1 MAMKKPFLPLTK
13 RIFLIVP
20 ALLLLLLTLAA
31 CTGTPEP
38 TPASTTSSPTTI
50 AAVEEPTTEAPTPTE
65 ILTPEPELVLVVCLG
80 REPETLFLYGGNSAA
95 MWSVLEA
102 IYDGPFDTLDGQPQ
116 AVILQNVP
124 SVENGGVAFEPLA
137 VEAGDMVVDADGA
150 MTALQ
155 PGTQILPSGCTNR
168 SCAIEWQPDEEISM
182 DVMQVT
188 YELLPGLTWSDGAPL
203 TASDSVFSFEMG
215 ALENLPVTATRYDRT
230 AAYTAE
236 SDSVVLWMGI
246 PGYFPRDVS
255 SLFAIPQPAH
265 VLGALNADGLLTS
278 PLTAEQPLGWGA
290 YIMEEWVRGDHITL
304 VKNERYFRASES
316 LPAYDRLV
324 FRFPGSQPQTLLNA
338 LLVGECDVVDRT
350 ANLESIVRDVRLAEI
365 DGELNLH
372 LSQGPDWTQLV
383 FGINPASYDDGYNVF
398 SDDRPDMLSD
408 PLVRKAVAACIDREE
423 IIRRFYANMVSVPES
438 YLLPT
443 RAEILAGQEITGFD
457 PQQAQEWLQAAGWI
471 DTGGDTR
478 IASGVVNVLNGTPL
492 SIDLAMVIGADRERS
507 EAIIGLVTEGLQACG
522 IGVNPLLKA
531 PTELYAP
538 GPDGR
543 IFGRQFDLAQIT
555 WMAGN
560 EPACSLYLSEQIPT
574 RQNFWIG
581 ANVGGYEN
589 EAYDEA
595 CRLARSARL
604 DAMDVYFEAHHS
616 AQRIF
621 LAEMP
626 AVPLFFNLHAAATR
640 LDLCGFTM
648 NDSARSDLWNLESW
662 HSGGNCED

>member
-1 MAMKKPFLPLTK
+1 MAMKKPFPLSTK
-13 RIFLIVP
+13 RILLIVP
-20 ALLLLLLTLAA
+20 VLLLLWLILAA

-38 TPASTTSSPTTI
+38 TPAVTESNPTPSE
-50 AAVEEPTTEAPTPTE
+50 VEEEPTAEAPRPTD
-65 ILTPEPELVLVVCLG
+65 IPTPEPEEVLVVCLG

-124 SVENGGVAFEPLA
+124 SVDNGGVVFEPLA
-137 VEAGDMVVDADGA
+137 VEAGDMVVNADGA

-168 SCAIEWQPDEEISM
+168 ACAVAWQPDEEIAM

-188 YELLPGLTWSDGAPL
+188 YQLLPGLTWSDGAPL

-215 ALENLPVTATRYDRT
+215 ALESMPLTSTRYDRT
-230 AAYTAE
+230 SAYTAE
-236 SDSVVLWMGI
+236 SDSVAQWTGI

-265 VLGALNADGLLTS
+265 VLGALSAEALLTS
-278 PLTAEQPLGWGA
+278 PLTNEQPLGWGA

-304 VKNERYFRASES
+304 VKNERYFRASEG
-316 LPAYDRLV
+316 LPSYDRLV
-324 FRFPGSQPQTLLNA
+324 FRFPGTQPQTLLNA

-365 DGELNLH
+365 DGQLKLH

-383 FGINPASYDDGYNVF
+383 FGIKPASYDDGYNVF
-398 SDDRPDMLSD
+398 SDDRPDIFSD

-443 RAEILAGQEITGFD
+443 RTEFLAGQEITEFD
-457 PQQAQEWLQAAGWI
+457 PQQAQEWLQAAGWV
-471 DTGGDTR
+471 DAGGETR
-478 IASGVVNVLNGTPL
+478 VASGVEGVFNDTPL
-492 SIDLAMVIGADRERS
+492 TIDLAMVRGADWERS
-507 EAIIGLVTEGLQACG
+507 EFIIGLVSEGLQACG
-522 IGVNPLLKA
+522 IGVIPLLA
-531 PTELYAP
+531 TPTELYAP

-560 EPACSLYLSEQIPT
+560 EPACSLYLSEQIPN
-574 RQNFWIG
+574 RRNFWIG

-595 CRLARSARL
+595 CQLARSARL
-604 DAMDVYFEAHHS
+604 DAMDVYLEAHHN
-616 AQRIF
+616 AQRLF

-626 AVPLFFNLHAAATR
+626 AVPLFFNLHAAAAQP
-640 LDLCGFTM
+640 DVCGFAM
-648 NDSARSDLWNLESW
+648 NDSVRSDLWNLESW
-662 HSGGNCED
+662 HSGGNCTD

>member
-1 MAMKKPFLPLTK
+1 
-13 RIFLIVP
+13 
-20 ALLLLLLTLAA
+20 
-31 CTGTPEP
+31 
-38 TPASTTSSPTTI
+38 
-50 AAVEEPTTEAPTPTE
+50 
-65 ILTPEPELVLVVCLG
+65 
-80 REPETLFLYGGNSAA
+80 
-95 MWSVLEA
+95 
-102 IYDGPFDTLDGQPQ
+102 
-116 AVILQNVP
+116 
-124 SVENGGVAFEPLA
+124 
-137 VEAGDMVVDADGA
+137 
-150 MTALQ
+150 
-155 PGTQILPSGCTNR
+155 
-168 SCAIEWQPDEEISM
+168 M

-203 TASDSVFSFEMG
+203 TAMDSVFSFEMG
-215 ALENLPVTATRYDRT
+215 ALESLPVTSTRYERT

-236 SDSVVLWMGI
+236 SDSVVRWTGI

-265 VLGALNADGLLTS
+265 VLGMLGADDYLTS
-278 PLTAEQPLGWGA
+278 SLTNEQPLGWGA

-304 VKNERYFRASES
+304 VKNGTYFRASEG

-365 DGELNLH
+365 DGQLNLH

-383 FGINPASYDDGYNVF
+383 FGIKPASYDDGYNVF
-398 SDDRPDMLSD
+398 SDDRPDVLSD
-408 PLVRKAVAACIDREE
+408 PLVRKAVAACIDRDEL
-423 IIRRFYANMVSVPES
+423 IRRFFANMVSVPES

-443 RAEILAGQEITGFD
+443 RIEFLTGQAVTGFD

-471 DTGGDTR
+471 DAGGETR
-478 IASGVVNVLNGTPL
+478 IASGVANVLNGTPL
-492 SIDLAMVIGADRERS
+492 SIDLAMVRGADWERS
-507 EAIIGLVTEGLQACG
+507 EAIIGQITESLQACG
-522 IGVNPLLKA
+522 IGVNPLLAA

-543 IFGRQFDLAQIT
+543 LFGRQFDLAQIT

-560 EPACSLYLSEQIPT
+560 EPACGLYLSEQIPT

-589 EAYDEA
+589 SAYDEA

-604 DAMDVYFEAHHS
+604 DAMDVYLEAHHS

-621 LAEMP
+621 LEEMP
-626 AVPLFFNLHAAATR
+626 AVPVFFNLHAAATR
-640 LDLCGFTM
+640 LELCGFAM
-648 NDSARSDLWNLESW
+648 SDSARSDLWNLESW
-662 HSGGNCED
+662 HTGGNCAD